1 MLKLAK
7 TIENISIEPKH
18 KKDTSALNKLDVLTT
33 APMDLTIPP
42 NKDQALKAPR
52 QPPPIPPKNIYSK
65 YTDANKTNTTP
76 DNMGPASQGASNQS
90 RAAMDNGPKVE
101 QRSKMDHIKR
111 HKKPKPH
118 KMTEMEA
125 RKILETMVTPGDP
138 HDKYDLR
145 EKLGSGAAGEVFLAI
160 DKTNGN
166 QVAIKRMF
174 LEKQQRK
181 DMIITEIQGI
191 GGVGRLMKIFMID
204 FVKLTASFF
213 GI

>member
-1 MLKLAK
+1 
-7 TIENISIEPKH
+7 
-18 KKDTSALNKLDVLTT
+18 
-33 APMDLTIPP
+33 MDLTIPS

-65 YTDANKTNTTP
+65 YTDANKTHTTP
-76 DNMGPASQGASNQS
+76 DNMGTTTPTATNTMTNQN
-90 RAAMDNGPKVE
+90 RAVDNSGPKVE
-101 QRSKMDHIKR
+101 ARSKMDHIKR
-111 HKKPKPH
+111 HKKPKAH

-160 DKTNGN
+160 DKTNSN

-181 DMIITEIQGI
+181 DMIITEIQGNRGHI
-191 GGVGRLMKIFMID
+191 
-204 FVKLTASFF
+204 
-213 GI
+213 